1 MAVNVTQK
9 DNTLNAVIHAVC
21 DLRDAKACKPSYK
34 VTELDR
40 AYMRACDDVIDACER
55 MLGYSSPDM
64 PLEVPNQSETSENL
78 ASAALMAARRATL

>member
-9 DNTLNAVIHAVC
+9 DATLRKVIHAAC
-21 DLRDAKACKPSYK
+21 DLRDAKARKPSYK

-40 AYMRACDDVIDACER
+40 AYMRACNDVINVCEG

-64 PLEVPNQSETSENL
+64 PLEVPNQSEG
-78 ASAALMAARRATL
+78 ATNVR